1 MTGCGVRCAGKAQRP
16 AVFCGEAFFFG
27 RCCPSG
33 PACDSRSQAPRA
45 CYHDSLRVLGG
56 RGTLHSAVDAHKAP
70 ASPDGH
76 GPCGPPFGRC
86 RRWRGS
92 PSPPK
97 PPPIP
102 SARLPG
108 KRQGHEATLPP
119 KASGASTVCLRC
131 LLKLFVK
138 FALAEPRA
146 PGRFPVLHAASGPA
160 VRRPRWSAGRDGKR
174 SLPAPRGC
182 GQPAQRADF

>member
-92 PSPPK
+92 PSPQAPH
-97 PPPIP
+97 PFPR
-102 SARLPG
+102 ALLPG
-108 KRQGHEATLPP
+108 KGQGHETTLPP
-119 KASGASTVCLRC
+119 KASGACTACLHY

-138 FALAEPRA
+138 FVLTAPSRARHPPVPADIARSRTCKADAPDPAADPR
-146 PGRFPVLHAASGPA
+146 
-160 VRRPRWSAGRDGKR
+160 
-174 SLPAPRGC
+174 
-182 GQPAQRADF
+182 Q